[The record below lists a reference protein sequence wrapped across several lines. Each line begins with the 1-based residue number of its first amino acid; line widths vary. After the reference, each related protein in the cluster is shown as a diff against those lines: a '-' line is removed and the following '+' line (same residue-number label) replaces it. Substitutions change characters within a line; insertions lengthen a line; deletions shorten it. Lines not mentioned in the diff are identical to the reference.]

1 MHPDIS
7 GQDRAETAVDTGV
20 RRLLLFQG
28 LLVAFTSAVFLVA
41 FETFA
46 AASVWFG
53 GGIAAANALL
63 LARCAQRD
71 TRATGRTPQQSLAA
85 AYICVVQRFVLIAL
99 LFAFGLGALKLQALA
114 LLAGFIGGQLV
125 MVIMGIKQLEHK

>member
-7 GQDRAETAVDTGV
+7 GQDRAVAALDTGV
-20 RRLLLFQG
+20 RRLLLFQC
-28 LLVAFTSAVFLVA
+28 LLVAATSAVFLVTSGI
-41 FETFA
+41 FS

-71 TRATGRTPQQSLAA
+71 TRATERTPQQSLVA
-85 AYICVVQRFVLIAL
+85 AYLCVVQRFVLAAL

-125 MVIMGIKQLEHK
+125 MVITGIKQLEHK